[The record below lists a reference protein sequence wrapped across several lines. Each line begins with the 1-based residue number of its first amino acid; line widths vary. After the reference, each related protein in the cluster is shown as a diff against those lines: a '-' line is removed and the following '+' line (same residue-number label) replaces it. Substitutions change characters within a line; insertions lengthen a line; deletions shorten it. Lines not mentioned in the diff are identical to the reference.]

1 MAKTTPWI
9 KIKAEYLQGVTPK
22 ELALKY
28 KIKAKTIIEKAS
40 KEDWVDEKTTIS
52 NNLQL
57 QTENYI
63 KKLTQKALAT
73 LEDVITNPE
82 AADKDKVA
90 ASKAILDVSG
100 LKSSKQ
106 EITGKDGA
114 PLTTQKIY
122 VTPQMQIAADKIIED
137 LKNNA

>member
-1 MAKTTPWI
+1 MAKTTPWLQI
-9 KIKAEYLQGVTPK
+9 KNEYLQGVTPK

-28 KIKAKTIIEKAS
+28 KIKAATIHTKANKDGWTVEKNS
-40 KEDWVDEKTTIS
+40 IYE
-52 NNLQL
+52 NLRDD
-57 QTENYI
+57 TKSYI

-73 LEDVITNPE
+73 LEDVITNPD

-106 EITGKDGA
+106 EITGKDGQ
-114 PLTTQKIY
+114 PLTIQKEIVLPEEIKDFEEHY
-122 VTPQMQIAADKIIED
+122 KKSMEG
-137 LKNNA
+137 